1 MVYAVTGVTMS
12 ESVKARANGADLDT
26 IRDDIDTVRK
36 DLARLMEHVK
46 AGALH
51 NITGQVEEMS
61 DEARRLYNQALAGGE
76 RGAEALAR
84 QVEERPLT
92 SLLIAFGLGFIG
104 SRLILR

>member
-1 MVYAVTGVTMS
+1 MS
-12 ESVKARANGADLDT
+12 DTAKARANSADLDT
-26 IRDDIDTVRK
+26 IRDDIDALRK

-46 AGALH
+46 SGAMH
-51 NITGQVEEMS
+51 NIAGQVEEMS
-61 DEARRLYNQALAGGE
+61 DEARRLYNQALAEGE

-104 SRLILR
+104 GRLVLR

>member
-1 MVYAVTGVTMS
+1 MS
-12 ESVKARANGADLDT
+12 DTAKARTNGADLDT
-26 IRDDIDTVRK
+26 IRDDIDALRK

-46 AGALH
+46 SGAMH
-51 NITGQVEEMS
+51 NIAGQVEEMS
-61 DEARRLYNQALAGGE
+61 DEARRLYNQALAEGE

-104 SRLILR
+104 GRLVLR